1 MSCQPRVPPML
12 RTIFFSIGLATLLW
26 GLPLFFVD
34 KVTLNQR
41 GERVS
46 QRQAVVRAVSA
57 PGRDGGLE
65 INTPIWL
72 AYMLVTAGSLTMLYS
87 VALPRR

>member
-1 MSCQPRVPPML
+1 ML

-41 GERVS
+41 GEQAS
-46 QRQAVVRAVSA
+46 ERQAVIRAVSA
-57 PGRDGGLE
+57 PNLEGVRE
-65 INTPIWL
+65 INPPIWL
-72 AYMLVTAGSLTMLYS
+72 AYTLVTAGSLTMLYS